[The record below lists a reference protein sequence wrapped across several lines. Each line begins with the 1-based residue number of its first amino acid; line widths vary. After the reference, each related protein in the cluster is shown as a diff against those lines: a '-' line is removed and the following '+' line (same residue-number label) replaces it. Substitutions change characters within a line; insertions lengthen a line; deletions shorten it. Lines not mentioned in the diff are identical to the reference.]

1 MMRVPVP
8 VRLRKAVRTWFDSR
22 YISIADHRQDIRDAL
37 WEVQTL
43 RREMATLQGEV
54 ERLRNARPPAAATT
68 HGAGAGD
75 KAGSADSRVG
85 SVGVKADSA
94 YGKADRAYGKAD
106 DAHRLAQETAKALDG
121 VLQNEVLVWQAIDDL
136 RTRLA
141 GGEVPATSR
150 TTAEAVE
157 RAGAGRVPPEAERT
171 PGRAADELVQGR
183 SGDERVRGRSEE
195 QPCA

>member
-54 ERLRNARPPAAATT
+54 ERLRNARPPAA
-68 HGAGAGD
+68 GDKAGD
-75 KAGSADSRVG
+75 KAG
-85 SVGVKADSA
+85 
-94 YGKADRAYGKAD
+94 

-136 RTRLA
+136 RTRLS
-141 GGEVPATSR
+141 GGEAPVGDQATGRPAD
-150 TTAEAVE
+150 E
-157 RAGAGRVPPEAERT
+157 RA
-171 PGRAADELVQGR
+171 
-183 SGDERVRGRSEE
+183 RGRSEE

>member
-8 VRLRKAVRTWFDSR
+8 ARLRKTVRTWFDSR

-54 ERLRNARPPAAATT
+54 ERLRKARAAAPDRT
-68 HGAGAGD
+68 
-75 KAGSADSRVG
+75 
-85 SVGVKADSA
+85 
-94 YGKADRAYGKAD
+94 ADRAADRAAEKARLD
-106 DAHRLAQETAKALDG
+106 DTHRLAQETAKALDG

-136 RTRLA
+136 R
-141 GGEVPATSR
+141 
-150 TTAEAVE
+150 
-157 RAGAGRVPPEAERT
+157 AGAVRKPGPGTGPAE
-171 PGRAADELVQGR
+171 EQ
-183 SGDERVRGRSEE
+183 